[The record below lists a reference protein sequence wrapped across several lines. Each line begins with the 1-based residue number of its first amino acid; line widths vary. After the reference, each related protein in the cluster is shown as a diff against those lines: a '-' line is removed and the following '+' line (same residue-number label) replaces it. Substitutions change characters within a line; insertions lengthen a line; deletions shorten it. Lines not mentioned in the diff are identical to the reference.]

1 MFGFDFQ
8 RNAAIVLMLE
18 NIKELKSVRLEGN
31 EEDIE
36 ISLNDGQKILAQA
49 KAIEAKIAAGKQHYF
64 GLCYILSATISRIH
78 EKSIL
83 NGARWEVKFSVMRW
97 EM

>member
-1 MFGFDFQ
+1 MIF
-8 RNAAIVLMLE
+8 
-18 NIKELKSVRLEGN
+18 KSVRIKEGFT
-31 EEDIE
+31 ERKFEFT
-36 ISLNDGQKILAQA
+36 DGANLR
-49 KAIEAKIAAGKQHYF
+49 KIAAGKQHYF